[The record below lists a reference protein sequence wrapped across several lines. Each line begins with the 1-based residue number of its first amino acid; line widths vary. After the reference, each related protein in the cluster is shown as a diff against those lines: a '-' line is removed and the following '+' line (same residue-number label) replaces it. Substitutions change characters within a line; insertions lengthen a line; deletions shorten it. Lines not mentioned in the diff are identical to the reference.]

1 MRRLITAVL
10 VGLVAFGLTAEGGQA
25 AGQLR
30 VVASLPDL
38 KALTEAVGGDLV
50 DVDVLARGDQ
60 NPHDIEV
67 RPSLM
72 VKLRRADLL
81 IRNGV
86 EGDPWVE
93 PLLHGAGNGRLVR
106 GQPRHVDV
114 SRGIPILGIPQGPV
128 DRSRGDVHPDGNP
141 HYTLDPGNA
150 PTVTAT
156 ILEALARLT
165 PEHRGTFEARRRAF
179 LARLDAALARW
190 QATLAPFRGARVVTY
205 HDTWVYFLDRFGLAT
220 AGTVED
226 RPGIPPSPT
235 HVAELIRAMKAQGI
249 RAVVYEPWADRRLAE
264 RIARETGARAV
275 ALAPAVG
282 ATKEATSYLDMFEF
296 NVNALA
302 RALR

>member
-1 MRRLITAVL
+1 MRRLGLVL
-10 VGLVAFGLTAEGGQA
+10 VAGLVVAGSLAEPGHA
-25 AGQLR
+25 AGKIR
-30 VVASLPDL
+30 VVASFPDL

-60 NPHDIEV
+60 NPHDIEI

-81 IRNGV
+81 IRNGI

-93 PLLHGAGNGRLVR
+93 PLLQGAGNGNLFR
-106 GQPRHVDV
+106 GQSGHVDA
-114 SRGIPILGIPQGPV
+114 SRGISVLGIPQGPV

-141 HYTLDPGNA
+141 HYTLDPANA
-150 PTVTAT
+150 STVTAT
-156 ILEALARLT
+156 ILEALVRLA
-165 PEHRGTFEARRRAF
+165 PEQRPRFEAQRREF

-190 QATLAPFRGARVVTY
+190 QAALAPSHGARVVTY
-205 HDTWVYFLDRFGLAT
+205 HDTWVYFLNRFGLVS

-235 HVAELIRAMKAQGI
+235 HVAELIRTMKAQGV
-249 RAVVYEPWADRRLAE
+249 RALVYEPWADRRLIE
-264 RIARETGARAV
+264 RMAQDAGIRAV

-282 ATKEATSYLDMFEF
+282 ATRQATSYLDMFEF

-302 RALR
+302 QALR

>member
-1 MRRLITAVL
+1 MRRLGLVL
-10 VGLVAFGLTAEGGQA
+10 VAGLVVAGSLAEPGHA
-25 AGQLR
+25 AGKIR
-30 VVASLPDL
+30 VVASFPDL

-50 DVDVLARGDQ
+50 DIDVLARGDQ
-60 NPHDIEV
+60 NPHDIEI

-81 IRNGV
+81 IRNGI

-93 PLLHGAGNGRLVR
+93 PLLQGAGNGNLFR
-106 GQPRHVDV
+106 GQSGHVDA
-114 SRGIPILGIPQGPV
+114 SRGISVLGIPQGPV

-141 HYTLDPGNA
+141 HYTLDPANA
-150 PTVTAT
+150 STVTAT
-156 ILEALARLT
+156 ILEALVRLA
-165 PEHRGTFEARRRAF
+165 PEQRPRFEAQRREF

-190 QATLAPFRGARVVTY
+190 QAALAPSHGARVVTY
-205 HDTWVYFLDRFGLAT
+205 HDTWVYFLNRFGLVS

-235 HVAELIRAMKAQGI
+235 HVAELIRTMKAQGV
-249 RAVVYEPWADRRLAE
+249 RALVYEPWADLRLIE
-264 RIARETGARAV
+264 RMAQDAGIRAV

-282 ATKEATSYLDMFEF
+282 ATRQATSYLDMFEF

-302 RALR
+302 QALR

>member
-1 MRRLITAVL
+1 MRRLSTAL
-10 VGLVAFGLTAEGGQA
+10 LAGLVLLGLAAESVGA
-25 AGQLR
+25 AGTIR

-93 PLLHGAGNGRLVR
+93 PLLQGAGNGRLVR
-106 GQPRHVDV
+106 GQPAHVDA
-114 SRGIPILGIPQGPV
+114 SRGIQVLGIPHGPV
-128 DRSRGDVHPDGNP
+128 DRSRGDVHPEGNP

-150 PTVTAT
+150 PPVTAN
-156 ILEALARLT
+156 IVEGLSRIA
-165 PEHRGTFEARRRAF
+165 PEHRATFETRRREF

-190 QATLAPFRGARVVTY
+190 QETLGPFRGARVVTN
-205 HDTWVYFLDRFGLAT
+205 HDTWVYFLARFALVA

-235 HVAELIRAMKAQGI
+235 HVVELIRTMKAQGI
-249 RAVVYEPWADRRLAE
+249 RALIYEPWADRRLVE
-264 RIARETGARAV
+264 RIAREAGARPV
-275 ALAPAVG
+275 GLAPAVG
-282 ATKEATSYLDMFEF
+282 ATKDASSYLEMLEF

-302 RALR
+302 LALR

>member
-1 MRRLITAVL
+1 MRRLVTVL
-10 VGLVAFGLTAEGGQA
+10 VAGLVVLGSVAERGHA
-25 AGQLR
+25 AGKIR

-60 NPHDIEV
+60 NPHDIEI

-93 PLLHGAGNGRLVR
+93 PLLQGAGNGNLLR
-106 GQPRHVDV
+106 GQSGHVDA
-114 SRGIPILGIPQGPV
+114 SRGISILGILQGPV
-128 DRSRGDVHPDGNP
+128 DRSRGDVHPEGNP
-141 HYTLDPGNA
+141 HYTLDPANA
-150 PTVTAT
+150 ATVTAT
-156 ILEALARLT
+156 ILEALARLA
-165 PEHRGTFEARRRAF
+165 PEQRGTFETQRREF
-179 LARLDAALARW
+179 LARLDAALTRW
-190 QATLAPFRGARVVTY
+190 QAALAPSHGARVVTY
-205 HDTWVYFLDRFGLAT
+205 HDTWVYFLNRFGLVS

-235 HVAELIRAMKAQGI
+235 HVAQLIRTMKTQGV
-249 RAVVYEPWADRRLAE
+249 RAVVYEPWADRRLVE
-264 RIARETGARAV
+264 RMAQEAGTRAV

-282 ATKEATSYLDMFEF
+282 ATKPATSYLDMFEF

-302 RALR
+302 QAFR

>member
-1 MRRLITAVL
+1 MGRLCAAAL
-10 VGLVAFGLTAEGGQA
+10 AGLVALGLTAEGGHA

-30 VVASLPDL
+30 IVASLPDL

-60 NPHDIEV
+60 NPHDIEI

-93 PLLHGAGNGRLVR
+93 PLLQGAGNGRLVR
-106 GQPRHVDV
+106 GQPSHVDV
-114 SRGIPILGIPQGPV
+114 SRGIPILGIPQGPM
-128 DRSRGDVHPDGNP
+128 DRSRGDVHPEGNP
-141 HYTLDPGNA
+141 HYTLDPSTA

-156 ILEALARLT
+156 ILEALTRLA
-165 PEHRGTFEARRRAF
+165 PEHRATFEARRREF
-179 LARLDAALARW
+179 LARLDAGLARW
-190 QATLAPFRGARVVTY
+190 QATLAPSRGARVVTY
-205 HDTWVYFLDRFGLAT
+205 HDTWVYFLDRFALVP

-235 HVAELIRAMKAQGI
+235 HVAELIRTMKAQGI

-282 ATKEATSYLDMFEF
+282 ATKEATSYLEMLEF

-302 RALR
+302 QALR

>member
-1 MRRLITAVL
+1 MRRLVTVL
-10 VGLVAFGLTAEGGQA
+10 VAGLVVLGAVAERGHA
-25 AGQLR
+25 AGKIR

-60 NPHDIEV
+60 NPHDIEI

-93 PLLHGAGNGRLVR
+93 PLLQGAGNGTLFR
-106 GQPRHVDV
+106 GQPGHVDA
-114 SRGIPILGIPQGPV
+114 SRGISVLGIPQGSV

-141 HYTLDPGNA
+141 HYTLDPANA
-150 PTVTAT
+150 STVTAT
-156 ILEALARLT
+156 ILEALVRRA
-165 PEHRGTFEARRRAF
+165 PEQRATFEAQRREF
-179 LARLDAALARW
+179 LGRLDAALTRW
-190 QATLAPFRGARVVTY
+190 QAALAPSLGARVVTY
-205 HDTWVYFLDRFGLAT
+205 HDTWVYFLNRFGLVS

-235 HVAELIRAMKAQGI
+235 HVAELIRTMRAQGV
-249 RAVVYEPWADRRLAE
+249 RAVVYEPWADRRLIE
-264 RIARETGARAV
+264 RMAQDAGTRAI

-282 ATKEATSYLDMFEF
+282 ATKQATSYLDMFEF
-296 NVNALA
+296 NVTALA
-302 RALR
+302 QALR

>member
-1 MRRLITAVL
+1 MRRLGLVL
-10 VGLVAFGLTAEGGQA
+10 VAGLVVAGSLAEPGHA
-25 AGQLR
+25 AGKIR

-50 DVDVLARGDQ
+50 DIDVLARGDQ
-60 NPHDIEV
+60 NPHDIEI

-81 IRNGV
+81 IRNGI

-93 PLLHGAGNGRLVR
+93 PLLQGAGNGNLFR
-106 GQPRHVDV
+106 GQSGHVDA
-114 SRGIPILGIPQGPV
+114 SRGISVLGIPQGPV

-141 HYTLDPGNA
+141 HYTLDPANA
-150 PTVTAT
+150 STVTAT
-156 ILEALARLT
+156 ILEALVRLA
-165 PEHRGTFEARRRAF
+165 PEQRPRFEAQRREF

-190 QATLAPFRGARVVTY
+190 QAALAPSHGARVVTY
-205 HDTWVYFLDRFGLAT
+205 HDTWVYFLNRFGLVS

-235 HVAELIRAMKAQGI
+235 HVAELIRTMKAQGV
-249 RAVVYEPWADRRLAE
+249 RALVYEPWADRRLIE
-264 RIARETGARAV
+264 RMAQDAGIRAV

-282 ATKEATSYLDMFEF
+282 ATRQATSYLDMFEF

-302 RALR
+302 QALR

>member
-1 MRRLITAVL
+1 MRRLGLVL
-10 VGLVAFGLTAEGGQA
+10 VAGLVVAGSLAEPGHA
-25 AGQLR
+25 AGKIR
-30 VVASLPDL
+30 VVASFPDL

-50 DVDVLARGDQ
+50 DIDVLARGDQ
-60 NPHDIEV
+60 NPHDIEI

-81 IRNGV
+81 IRNGI

-93 PLLHGAGNGRLVR
+93 PLLQGAGNGNLFR
-106 GQPRHVDV
+106 GQSGHVDA
-114 SRGIPILGIPQGPV
+114 SRGISVLGIPQGPV

-141 HYTLDPGNA
+141 HYTLDPANA
-150 PTVTAT
+150 STVTAT
-156 ILEALARLT
+156 ILEALVRLA
-165 PEHRGTFEARRRAF
+165 PEQRPRFEAQRREF

-190 QATLAPFRGARVVTY
+190 QAALAPSHGARVVTY
-205 HDTWVYFLDRFGLAT
+205 HDTWVYFLNRFGLVS

-235 HVAELIRAMKAQGI
+235 HVAELIRTMKAQGV
-249 RAVVYEPWADRRLAE
+249 RALVYEPWADRRLIE
-264 RIARETGARAV
+264 RMAQDAGIRAV

-282 ATKEATSYLDMFEF
+282 ATRQATSYLDMFEF

-302 RALR
+302 QALR